1 MTNKIGNK
9 RYNKLL
15 SYRNNYYAPG
25 GLLGNFGNQFKEG
38 FQEGKLNAPI
48 TAIGGIAGNMIGGGR
63 QTGAGNLL
71 SSASNIASAIPGPWG
86 AVAGAGLQV
95 LGGITNAAFGTK
107 WNKENIAKTE
117 NTINNLRGLQAD
129 ANSADTLTNM
139 VNNLTLGDANF
150 SDSYIGKDG
159 WFSNKAAKKARKL
172 RAEMRDAN
180 DYAID
185 TLELNADN
193 ISTDIL
199 DSLESN
205 YAALGGFINKYSDGG
220 SIHINPAN
228 RGKFNATKKR
238 TGKTTEEL
246 THSKNPLTRKRAI
259 FSQNASHWKHA
270 FGGELE
276 DETPWYTPFLYNM
289 PGATFKDGKYVGNRL
304 LHPIGG
310 KFGGGKS
317 IGGGAESSFNV
328 NDYSN
333 LTFNEAF
340 DKAYNNAE
348 DVFRYGEKLYNTKKE
363 NNPVRELN
371 NRFVGGSKS
380 RSKLTKKDSYQHA
393 TGPYKLKGLESFPMK
408 FSFGGHLN
416 TNGSDFMTGLTYID
430 NGDTH
435 ENNPYEGVPMGADSE
450 GTPNLVEQG
459 EVIFNDYV
467 YSNRLQVPKAVRKKY
482 KLRDNMTFA
491 DAVKYLTKSYEER
504 PNDSISRDTAMEVL
518 ADLAN
523 VQEVERANK
532 EYNSDKNISAYGGK
546 INRFD
551 DGGDTKDTKET
562 DFNWNNLGE
571 TPLWNNLLEQPN
583 QSSPTIFNNTWM
595 PTAINPYKGVPNYYG
610 YDKPFWMNN
619 KGEYNKEY
627 IDFINNVYNVD
638 MFKKHL
644 KDQFNFYDNATE
656 EQKKSPRYA
665 AIQNFIDTSP
675 EWYENRNTIDDWA
688 ISDNLFNTAKKLAV
702 DKNTGIMHV
711 GDMFAQYK
719 RGKANSLMPNGLF
732 PNNLNDRIK
741 TPDLIKNAGKEEP
754 PLYLGR
760 SNEALRY
767 APAIGLGAAII
778 SDALGI
784 TNNPEYE
791 NAARIEAASRADYK
805 PVGFERLGNY
815 LKYKPFDTDYLLN
828 RMDADAAASRRAI
841 ANQSAGNTGAAIA
854 GILASDYNTIGRLGE
869 AKIAA
874 DKENF
879 ARRAQVEEFNR
890 ATNQY
895 NSQGALQADIANQ
908 GAYANAIGR
917 RLTGLTTAAQM
928 RQGIKDAAEAN
939 RAVNISE
946 FLSALGD
953 IGYENKSMNIIRRLA
968 ESGALG
974 GLSAGHPLVEEIA
987 TSGSRRKNK
996 RRR

>member
-1 MTNKIGNK
+1 MANKTSNR

-48 TAIGGIAGNMIGGGR
+48 TAIGGIAGNMIGGGK
-63 QTGAGNLL
+63 QTGAGNLI

-117 NTINNLRGLQAD
+117 NTINNLRGLRAD

-139 VNNLTLGDANF
+139 VNNLTLGDATF

-259 FSQNASHWKHA
+259 FAQNASHWKHA
-270 FGGELE
+270 
-276 DETPWYTPFLYNM
+276 
-289 PGATFKDGKYVGNRL
+289 
-304 LHPIGG
+304 
-310 KFGGGKS
+310 
-317 IGGGAESSFNV
+317 
-328 NDYSN
+328 
-333 LTFNEAF
+333 
-340 DKAYNNAE
+340 
-348 DVFRYGEKLYNTKKE
+348 
-363 NNPVRELN
+363 
-371 NRFVGGSKS
+371 
-380 RSKLTKKDSYQHA
+380 
-393 TGPYKLKGLESFPMK
+393 
-408 FSFGGHLN
+408 FGGHLN

-504 PNDSISRDTAMEVL
+504 PNDSISRDTSMEVL

-523 VQEVERANK
+523 VQEAERANK
-532 EYNSDKNISAYGGK
+532 EYNSYKNISAYGGR
-546 INRFD
+546 INKFKT
-551 DGGDTKDTKET
+551 GGDTKET

-571 TPLWNNLLEQPN
+571 TPLWNNLLEKPN
-583 QSSPTIFNNTWM
+583 LSSPTILNNTWM
-595 PTAINPYKGVPNYYG
+595 PTAINSYKGVPNYYG
-610 YDKPFWMNN
+610 YDKPFWMND

-675 EWYENRNTIDDWA
+675 KWYENRNTIDDWA

-719 RGKANSLMPNGLF
+719 RGKANNLMPNGLF

-767 APAIGLGAAII
+767 APAIGLGAAVL

-815 LKYKPFDTDYLLN
+815 LKYQPFDTDYLLN

-854 GILASDYNTIGRLGE
+854 GLLASDYNTIGRLGE
-869 AKIAA
+869 AKIVA

-939 RAVNISE
+939 RAANISE

-968 ESGALG
+968 ESNAFG

-987 TSGSRRKNK
+987 TPGSRRKNK

>member
-1 MTNKIGNK
+1 MANEIGNK

-25 GLLGNFGNQFKEG
+25 GLLGNFRNQFKEG

-48 TAIGGIAGNMIGGGR
+48 IAIGDIAGNMIGGGK
-63 QTGAGNLL
+63 QTGAGNLI

-117 NTINNLRGLQAD
+117 NTINNLRGLRAD

-139 VNNLTLGDANF
+139 VNNLTLGDATF

-159 WFSNKAAKKARKL
+159 WFSNKAARKARKL

-193 ISTDIL
+193 ISTGIL

-259 FSQNASHWKHA
+259 FAQNASHWKHA
-270 FGGELE
+270 
-276 DETPWYTPFLYNM
+276 
-289 PGATFKDGKYVGNRL
+289 
-304 LHPIGG
+304 
-310 KFGGGKS
+310 
-317 IGGGAESSFNV
+317 
-328 NDYSN
+328 
-333 LTFNEAF
+333 
-340 DKAYNNAE
+340 
-348 DVFRYGEKLYNTKKE
+348 
-363 NNPVRELN
+363 
-371 NRFVGGSKS
+371 
-380 RSKLTKKDSYQHA
+380 
-393 TGPYKLKGLESFPMK
+393 
-408 FSFGGHLN
+408 FGGHLN

-459 EVIFNDYV
+459 EVVFNDYV

-523 VQEVERANK
+523 VQEVIRTNK
-532 EYNSDKNISAYGGK
+532 GYNSDKNISAYGGK
-546 INRFD
+546 INKFET
-551 DGGDTKDTKET
+551 GGDTKET

-595 PTAINPYKGVPNYYG
+595 PTVINPYKGVPNYYG
-610 YDKPFWMNN
+610 YDKPFWMND

-644 KDQFNFYDNATE
+644 KDQFNWYDNATE

-688 ISDNLFNTAKKLAV
+688 ISDNLFNTAKKLAL

-767 APAIGLGAAII
+767 APAIGLGAAVI

-805 PVGFERLGNY
+805 PVGWNRVGNMLRY
-815 LKYKPFDTDYLLN
+815 DPIDRDHYLN
-828 RMDADAAASRRAI
+828 RLDALASANRRAI
-841 ANQSAGNTGAAIA
+841 ANQSAGNRGAAIA
-854 GILASDYNTIGRLGE
+854 GLLASDYNTIDRLGE
-869 AKIAA
+869 TDFNAA
-874 DKENF
+874 KENF

-890 ATNQY
+890 ATNQL
-895 NSQGALQADIANQ
+895 NSQGLLQADTANQ

-939 RAVNISE
+939 RAANISE

-987 TSGSRRKNK
+987 TPGSRRKNK

>member
-38 FQEGKLNAPI
+38 FQEGKLNTPI
-48 TAIGGIAGNMIGGGR
+48 TAIGGIAGNMIGGGK
-63 QTGAGNLL
+63 QTGVGNLI

-139 VNNLTLGDANF
+139 VNNLALGDANF

-246 THSKNPLTRKRAI
+246 THSKDPLTRKRAI
-259 FSQNASHWKHA
+259 FAQNASHWKHA
-270 FGGELE
+270 
-276 DETPWYTPFLYNM
+276 
-289 PGATFKDGKYVGNRL
+289 
-304 LHPIGG
+304 
-310 KFGGGKS
+310 
-317 IGGGAESSFNV
+317 
-328 NDYSN
+328 
-333 LTFNEAF
+333 
-340 DKAYNNAE
+340 
-348 DVFRYGEKLYNTKKE
+348 
-363 NNPVRELN
+363 
-371 NRFVGGSKS
+371 
-380 RSKLTKKDSYQHA
+380 
-393 TGPYKLKGLESFPMK
+393 
-408 FSFGGHLN
+408 FGGHLN

-523 VQEVERANK
+523 IQEAERANK

-551 DGGDTKDTKET
+551 DGGDTKET

-571 TPLWNNLLEQPN
+571 TPLWNNLLGQPN
-583 QSSPTIFNNTWM
+583 PSSPTILNNTWM

-610 YDKPFWMNN
+610 YDKPFWMND

-767 APAIGLGAAII
+767 APAIGLGAAVL

-815 LKYKPFDTDYLLN
+815 LKYQPFDTDYLLN

-939 RAVNISE
+939 RAANISE

-968 ESGALG
+968 EANAFG

-987 TSGSRRKNK
+987 TPGSRRKNK

>member
-48 TAIGGIAGNMIGGGR
+48 TAIGGIAGNMIGGGK
-63 QTGAGNLL
+63 QTGAGNLI

-117 NTINNLRGLQAD
+117 NTINNLRGLRAD

-139 VNNLTLGDANF
+139 VNNLTLGDATF
-150 SDSYIGKDG
+150 SNSYIGKDG

-246 THSKNPLTRKRAI
+246 THSKNPLNRKRAI
-259 FSQNASHWKHA
+259 FAQNASHWKHA
-270 FGGELE
+270 
-276 DETPWYTPFLYNM
+276 
-289 PGATFKDGKYVGNRL
+289 
-304 LHPIGG
+304 
-310 KFGGGKS
+310 
-317 IGGGAESSFNV
+317 
-328 NDYSN
+328 
-333 LTFNEAF
+333 
-340 DKAYNNAE
+340 
-348 DVFRYGEKLYNTKKE
+348 
-363 NNPVRELN
+363 
-371 NRFVGGSKS
+371 
-380 RSKLTKKDSYQHA
+380 
-393 TGPYKLKGLESFPMK
+393 
-408 FSFGGHLN
+408 FGGHLN

-504 PNDSISRDTAMEVL
+504 PNDSISRDTSMEVL

-532 EYNSDKNISAYGGK
+532 EDNSDKNISAYGGR
-546 INRFD
+546 INKFKT
-551 DGGDTKDTKET
+551 GGDTKET

-583 QSSPTIFNNTWM
+583 QSSPTILNNTWM

-610 YDKPFWMNN
+610 YDKPFWMND

-644 KDQFNFYDNATE
+644 KDQFNWYDNATE

-675 EWYENRNTIDDWA
+675 EWYENRNTIDNWV

-767 APAIGLGAAII
+767 APAIGLGAAVI

-815 LKYKPFDTDYLLN
+815 LKYRPFDTDYLLN

-908 GAYANAIGR
+908 GAYANALGR

-939 RAVNISE
+939 RAANISD

-974 GLSAGHPLVEEIA
+974 GLSAGHPLAEEIA
-987 TSGSRRKNK
+987 TPGSRRKNK

>member
-48 TAIGGIAGNMIGGGR
+48 TAIGGIAGNMIGGGK

-107 WNKENIAKTE
+107 WNQENIAKTE

-129 ANSADTLTNM
+129 ANSNDSLIAN
-139 VNNLTLGDANF
+139 VNNLALGDANF
-150 SDSYIGKDG
+150 SNSYIGKDG

-259 FSQNASHWKHA
+259 FAQNASHWKHA
-270 FGGELE
+270 
-276 DETPWYTPFLYNM
+276 
-289 PGATFKDGKYVGNRL
+289 
-304 LHPIGG
+304 
-310 KFGGGKS
+310 
-317 IGGGAESSFNV
+317 
-328 NDYSN
+328 
-333 LTFNEAF
+333 
-340 DKAYNNAE
+340 
-348 DVFRYGEKLYNTKKE
+348 
-363 NNPVRELN
+363 
-371 NRFVGGSKS
+371 
-380 RSKLTKKDSYQHA
+380 
-393 TGPYKLKGLESFPMK
+393 
-408 FSFGGHLN
+408 FGGHLN

-504 PNDSISRDTAMEVL
+504 PNDSISRDTSMEVL

-523 VQEVERANK
+523 VQEVIRTNK

-551 DGGDTKDTKET
+551 DGGNK
-562 DFNWNNLGE
+562 
-571 TPLWNNLLEQPN
+571 
-583 QSSPTIFNNTWM
+583 WM

-610 YDKPFWMNN
+610 YDKPFWMND

-644 KDQFNFYDNATE
+644 KNQFNFYDNATE

-767 APAIGLGAAII
+767 APAIGLGAAVL
-778 SDALGI
+778 SDALGL

-815 LKYKPFDTDYLLN
+815 LKYQPFDTDYLLN

-841 ANQSAGNTGAAIA
+841 ANQSTGNTGAAIA
-854 GILASDYNTIGRLGE
+854 GLLASDYNTIGRLGE

-895 NSQGALQADIANQ
+895 NSQGALQADTANQ
-908 GAYANAIGR
+908 GAYANALSR

-939 RAVNISE
+939 RAANISE

-974 GLSAGHPLVEEIA
+974 GLSAGHPLVEEMA

>member
-1 MTNKIGNK
+1 MANKTSNR

-48 TAIGGIAGNMIGGGR
+48 TAIGGIAGNMIGGGK
-63 QTGAGNLL
+63 QTGAGNLI
-71 SSASNIASAIPGPWG
+71 SSASNIASTIPGPWG

-117 NTINNLRGLQAD
+117 STINNLRGLQAD
-129 ANSADTLTNM
+129 ANSNDSLVANI
-139 VNNLTLGDANF
+139 NNLALGDANF
-150 SDSYIGKDG
+150 SNSYIGKDG
-159 WFSNKAAKKARKL
+159 WFSNKAARKARKL

-193 ISTDIL
+193 ISTGIL

-238 TGKTTEEL
+238 TGKTIEEL

-270 FGGELE
+270 
-276 DETPWYTPFLYNM
+276 
-289 PGATFKDGKYVGNRL
+289 
-304 LHPIGG
+304 
-310 KFGGGKS
+310 
-317 IGGGAESSFNV
+317 
-328 NDYSN
+328 
-333 LTFNEAF
+333 
-340 DKAYNNAE
+340 
-348 DVFRYGEKLYNTKKE
+348 
-363 NNPVRELN
+363 
-371 NRFVGGSKS
+371 
-380 RSKLTKKDSYQHA
+380 
-393 TGPYKLKGLESFPMK
+393 
-408 FSFGGHLN
+408 FGGHLN

-435 ENNPYEGVPMGADSE
+435 ENNPYEGVPMGVDSE

-459 EVIFNDYV
+459 EVVFNDYV

-523 VQEVERANK
+523 VQEAERANK

-551 DGGDTKDTKET
+551 DGGDTKET

-583 QSSPTIFNNTWM
+583 PSSPTILNNTWM

-610 YDKPFWMNN
+610 YDKPFWMND

-644 KDQFNFYDNATE
+644 KDQFNWYDNATE

-688 ISDNLFNTAKKLAV
+688 ISDDLFNTAKKLAL
-702 DKNTGIMHV
+702 DKDTGIMHV

-719 RGKANSLMPNGLF
+719 RGKANNLMPNGLF

-741 TPDLIKNAGKEEP
+741 TPDLIKNAGKEES

-767 APAIGLGAAII
+767 APAIGLGAAVL

-815 LKYKPFDTDYLLN
+815 LKYRPFDTDYLLN

-879 ARRAQVEEFNR
+879 ARKAQVEEFNR

-895 NSQGALQADIANQ
+895 NSQGALQADTANQ
-908 GAYANAIGR
+908 GAYANALSR

-928 RQGIKDAAEAN
+928 RQGIKDVAEAN
-939 RAVNISE
+939 RAANISE

-974 GLSAGHPLVEEIA
+974 GLSAGHPLAEEIA
-987 TSGSRRKNK
+987 TPGSRRKNK

>member
-1 MTNKIGNK
+1 MTNKTSNR

-15 SYRNNYYAPG
+15 SYRNNYYGPG

-48 TAIGGIAGNMIGGGR
+48 TAIGGIAGNIIGGGK
-63 QTGAGNLL
+63 QTGAGNLI

-117 NTINNLRGLQAD
+117 STINNLRGLQAD
-129 ANSADTLTNM
+129 ANSNDSLVANI
-139 VNNLTLGDANF
+139 NNLALGDANF
-150 SDSYIGKDG
+150 SNSYIGKDG

-259 FSQNASHWKHA
+259 FAQNASHWKHA
-270 FGGELE
+270 
-276 DETPWYTPFLYNM
+276 
-289 PGATFKDGKYVGNRL
+289 
-304 LHPIGG
+304 
-310 KFGGGKS
+310 
-317 IGGGAESSFNV
+317 
-328 NDYSN
+328 
-333 LTFNEAF
+333 
-340 DKAYNNAE
+340 
-348 DVFRYGEKLYNTKKE
+348 
-363 NNPVRELN
+363 
-371 NRFVGGSKS
+371 
-380 RSKLTKKDSYQHA
+380 
-393 TGPYKLKGLESFPMK
+393 
-408 FSFGGHLN
+408 FGGHLN

-504 PNDSISRDTAMEVL
+504 PNDSISRDTTMEVL

-532 EYNSDKNISAYGGK
+532 EDNSDKNISAYGGR
-546 INRFD
+546 INKFKT
-551 DGGDTKDTKET
+551 GGDTKET

-610 YDKPFWMNN
+610 YDKPFWMND

-644 KDQFNFYDNATE
+644 KEQFNFYDNATE

-767 APAIGLGAAII
+767 APAIGLGASVI

-815 LKYKPFDTDYLLN
+815 LKYRPFDTDYLLN

-879 ARRAQVEEFNR
+879 ARKAQVEEFNR

-895 NSQGALQADIANQ
+895 NSQGALQADTANQ

-939 RAVNISE
+939 RAANISE

>member
-1 MTNKIGNK
+1 MKVKI
-9 RYNKLL
+9 
-15 SYRNNYYAPG
+15 
-25 GLLGNFGNQFKEG
+25 
-38 FQEGKLNAPI
+38 I
-48 TAIGGIAGNMIGGGR
+48 
-63 QTGAGNLL
+63 
-71 SSASNIASAIPGPWG
+71 
-86 AVAGAGLQV
+86 
-95 LGGITNAAFGTK
+95 
-107 WNKENIAKTE
+107 KTP
-117 NTINNLRGLQAD
+117 N
-129 ANSADTLTNM
+129 
-139 VNNLTLGDANF
+139 
-150 SDSYIGKDG
+150 
-159 WFSNKAAKKARKL
+159 
-172 RAEMRDAN
+172 
-180 DYAID
+180 
-185 TLELNADN
+185 
-193 ISTDIL
+193 
-199 DSLESN
+199 
-205 YAALGGFINKYSDGG
+205 
-220 SIHINPAN
+220 
-228 RGKFNATKKR
+228 
-238 TGKTTEEL
+238 
-246 THSKNPLTRKRAI
+246 
-259 FSQNASHWKHA
+259 SQNASHWKHA
-270 FGGELE
+270 LGGELE

-340 DKAYNNAE
+340 DKAYNNKE
-348 DVFRYGEKLYNTKKE
+348 DVFKYGEKIYNTKKE

-380 RSKLTKKDSYQHA
+380 RSKLTKKDSYQHT

-459 EVIFNDYV
+459 EVVFNDYV
-467 YSNRLQVPKAVRKKY
+467 YSNRLQVPKDVRKKY

-504 PNDSISRDTAMEVL
+504 PNDSISRDTSMEVL

-532 EYNSDKNISAYGGK
+532 EYNSYKNISAYGGK

-551 DGGDTKDTKET
+551 DGGNK
-562 DFNWNNLGE
+562 W
-571 TPLWNNLLEQPN
+571 TP
-583 QSSPTIFNNTWM
+583 SV
-595 PTAINPYKGVPNYYG
+595 INPYKGVSNYYG
-610 YDKPFWMNN
+610 YDKPFWMND

-741 TPDLIKNAGKEEP
+741 TPDLIKNVGKEEP

-767 APAIGLGAAII
+767 VPAIGLGAAVL
-778 SDALGI
+778 SDALGL

-815 LKYKPFDTDYLLN
+815 LKYQPFDTDYLLN

-869 AKIAA
+869 AKIAV

-939 RAVNISE
+939 RAANISE

-974 GLSAGHPLVEEIA
+974 GLSAGHPLAEEIA
-987 TSGSRRKNK
+987 TPGSRRKNK

>member
-48 TAIGGIAGNMIGGGR
+48 TAIGGIAGNMIGGGK

-129 ANSADTLTNM
+129 ANSNDSLIANI
-139 VNNLTLGDANF
+139 NNLALGDTTF
-150 SDSYIGKDG
+150 SNSYIGKDG
-159 WFSNKAAKKARKL
+159 WFSNKAARKARKL

-220 SIHINPAN
+220 SIYINPAN

-259 FSQNASHWKHA
+259 FAQNASHWKHA
-270 FGGELE
+270 LGGELE
-276 DETPWYTPFLYNM
+276 DRTPWYTSLLYNM

-304 LHPIGG
+304 LHPIGENY
-310 KFGGGKS
+310 GGGKTM
-317 IGGGAESSFNV
+317 GGGATSSFNV
-328 NDYSN
+328 NDYSD

-380 RSKLTKKDSYQHA
+380 RSKLTKKDSYQHT

-504 PNDSISRDTAMEVL
+504 PNDSISRDTSMEVL

-523 VQEVERANK
+523 VQEAERTNK
-532 EYNSDKNISAYGGK
+532 EYNSYKNKSAYGGK

-551 DGGDTKDTKET
+551 DGGNK
-562 DFNWNNLGE
+562 W
-571 TPLWNNLLEQPN
+571 TP
-583 QSSPTIFNNTWM
+583 SV
-595 PTAINPYKGVPNYYG
+595 INPYKGVSNYYG
-610 YDKPFWMNN
+610 YDKPFWMND

-644 KDQFNFYDNATE
+644 KDQFNWYDNATE

-767 APAIGLGAAII
+767 APAIGLGAAVI

-895 NSQGALQADIANQ
+895 NSQGALQADTANQ
-908 GAYANAIGR
+908 GAYANALGR

-928 RQGIKDAAEAN
+928 RQSIKDAAEAN
-939 RAVNISE
+939 RAANISE

-974 GLSAGHPLVEEIA
+974 GLSAGHPLAEEIA
-987 TSGSRRKNK
+987 TPGSRRKNK

>member
-1 MTNKIGNK
+1 MANKIGNK

-48 TAIGGIAGNMIGGGR
+48 TAIGGIAGNMIGGGK

-129 ANSADTLTNM
+129 ANSNDSLIANI
-139 VNNLTLGDANF
+139 NNLALGDTTF
-150 SDSYIGKDG
+150 SNSYIGKDG
-159 WFSNKAAKKARKL
+159 WFSNKAARKARKL

-220 SIHINPAN
+220 SIYINPAN

-259 FSQNASHWKHA
+259 FAQNASHWKHA
-270 FGGELE
+270 
-276 DETPWYTPFLYNM
+276 
-289 PGATFKDGKYVGNRL
+289 
-304 LHPIGG
+304 
-310 KFGGGKS
+310 
-317 IGGGAESSFNV
+317 
-328 NDYSN
+328 
-333 LTFNEAF
+333 
-340 DKAYNNAE
+340 
-348 DVFRYGEKLYNTKKE
+348 
-363 NNPVRELN
+363 
-371 NRFVGGSKS
+371 
-380 RSKLTKKDSYQHA
+380 
-393 TGPYKLKGLESFPMK
+393 
-408 FSFGGHLN
+408 FGGHLN

-459 EVIFNDYV
+459 EVVFNDYV

-504 PNDSISRDTAMEVL
+504 PNDSISRDTSMEVL

-523 VQEVERANK
+523 VQEAERANK

-551 DGGDTKDTKET
+551 DGGDTKET

-583 QSSPTIFNNTWM
+583 QSSPTILNNTWM

-610 YDKPFWMNN
+610 YDKPFWMND

-644 KDQFNFYDNATE
+644 KDQFNWYDNATE

-665 AIQNFIDTSP
+665 AIQNFIDASP
-675 EWYENRNTIDDWA
+675 EWYENRNTIDNWA

-719 RGKANSLMPNGLF
+719 RGKANNLMPNGLF

-754 PLYLGR
+754 SLYLGR

-767 APAIGLGAAII
+767 APAIGLGAAVI

-854 GILASDYNTIGRLGE
+854 GLLASDYNTIGRLGE

-908 GAYANAIGR
+908 GAYANTLGR

-939 RAVNISE
+939 RAANISE
-946 FLSALGD
+946 FLSELGD

-974 GLSAGHPLVEEIA
+974 GLSAGHPLAEEIA

>member
-1 MTNKIGNK
+1 MANKIGNK

-48 TAIGGIAGNMIGGGR
+48 TAIGGIAGNMIGGGK

-129 ANSADTLTNM
+129 ANSNDSLIANI
-139 VNNLTLGDANF
+139 NNLALGDTTF
-150 SDSYIGKDG
+150 SNSYIGKDG
-159 WFSNKAAKKARKL
+159 WFSNKAARKARKL

-259 FSQNASHWKHA
+259 FAQNASHWKHA
-270 FGGELE
+270 
-276 DETPWYTPFLYNM
+276 
-289 PGATFKDGKYVGNRL
+289 
-304 LHPIGG
+304 
-310 KFGGGKS
+310 
-317 IGGGAESSFNV
+317 
-328 NDYSN
+328 
-333 LTFNEAF
+333 
-340 DKAYNNAE
+340 
-348 DVFRYGEKLYNTKKE
+348 
-363 NNPVRELN
+363 
-371 NRFVGGSKS
+371 
-380 RSKLTKKDSYQHA
+380 
-393 TGPYKLKGLESFPMK
+393 
-408 FSFGGHLN
+408 FGGHLN

-459 EVIFNDYV
+459 EVVFNDYV

-504 PNDSISRDTAMEVL
+504 PNDSISRDTSMEVL

-523 VQEVERANK
+523 VQEAERANK

-551 DGGDTKDTKET
+551 DGGDTKET

-583 QSSPTIFNNTWM
+583 QSSPTILNNTWM

-610 YDKPFWMNN
+610 YDKPFWMND

-644 KDQFNFYDNATE
+644 KDQFNWYDNATE

-665 AIQNFIDTSP
+665 AIQNFIDASP
-675 EWYENRNTIDDWA
+675 EWYENRNTIDNWA
-688 ISDNLFNTAKKLAV
+688 ISDNLFNTAKKLAL
-702 DKNTGIMHV
+702 DKDTGIMHV

-719 RGKANSLMPNGLF
+719 RGKANNLMPNGLF

-754 PLYLGR
+754 SLYLGR

-767 APAIGLGAAII
+767 APAIGLGAAVI

-854 GILASDYNTIGRLGE
+854 GLLASDYNTIGRLGE

-908 GAYANAIGR
+908 GAYANTLGR

-939 RAVNISE
+939 RAANISE
-946 FLSALGD
+946 FLSELGD

-974 GLSAGHPLVEEIA
+974 GLSAGHPLAEEIA

>member
-117 NTINNLRGLQAD
+117 NTINNLRGLRAD

-139 VNNLTLGDANF
+139 ANNLTLGDANF
-150 SDSYIGKDG
+150 SNSYIGKDG

-193 ISTDIL
+193 INTGIL

-270 FGGELE
+270 FGG
-276 DETPWYTPFLYNM
+276 
-289 PGATFKDGKYVGNRL
+289 
-304 LHPIGG
+304 
-310 KFGGGKS
+310 
-317 IGGGAESSFNV
+317 
-328 NDYSN
+328 
-333 LTFNEAF
+333 
-340 DKAYNNAE
+340 
-348 DVFRYGEKLYNTKKE
+348 
-363 NNPVRELN
+363 
-371 NRFVGGSKS
+371 
-380 RSKLTKKDSYQHA
+380 
-393 TGPYKLKGLESFPMK
+393 
-408 FSFGGHLN
+408 HLN

-435 ENNPYEGVPMGADSE
+435 ENNPYEGVPMGTDSE

-523 VQEVERANK
+523 VQEAERANK
-532 EYNSDKNISAYGGK
+532 EYNSYKNISAYGGK

-551 DGGDTKDTKET
+551 DGGDTKET

-571 TPLWNNLLEQPN
+571 APLWNNLLEQPN
-583 QSSPTIFNNTWM
+583 PSSPTILNNTWM

-610 YDKPFWMNN
+610 YDKPFWMND

-644 KDQFNFYDNATE
+644 KDQFNWYDNATE

-675 EWYENRNTIDDWA
+675 EWYKNRNTIDDWA

-719 RGKANSLMPNGLF
+719 RGKATSLMPNGLF

-767 APAIGLGAAII
+767 APAIGLGAAVI

-854 GILASDYNTIGRLGE
+854 GLLASDYNTIGRLGE

-908 GAYANAIGR
+908 GAYANALSR

-939 RAVNISE
+939 RAANISE

-968 ESGALG
+968 EANAFG

-987 TSGSRRKNK
+987 TPGSRRKNK

>member
-38 FQEGKLNAPI
+38 FQEGKLNTPI
-48 TAIGGIAGNMIGGGR
+48 TAIGGIAGNMIGGGK
-63 QTGAGNLL
+63 QTGVGNLI

-139 VNNLTLGDANF
+139 VNNLALGDANF

-259 FSQNASHWKHA
+259 FAQNASHWKHA
-270 FGGELE
+270 
-276 DETPWYTPFLYNM
+276 
-289 PGATFKDGKYVGNRL
+289 
-304 LHPIGG
+304 
-310 KFGGGKS
+310 
-317 IGGGAESSFNV
+317 
-328 NDYSN
+328 
-333 LTFNEAF
+333 
-340 DKAYNNAE
+340 
-348 DVFRYGEKLYNTKKE
+348 
-363 NNPVRELN
+363 
-371 NRFVGGSKS
+371 
-380 RSKLTKKDSYQHA
+380 
-393 TGPYKLKGLESFPMK
+393 
-408 FSFGGHLN
+408 FGGHLN

-523 VQEVERANK
+523 IQEAERANK

-551 DGGDTKDTKET
+551 DGGDTKET

-571 TPLWNNLLEQPN
+571 TPLWNNLLGQPN
-583 QSSPTIFNNTWM
+583 PSSPTILNNTWM

-610 YDKPFWMNN
+610 YDKPFWMND

-767 APAIGLGAAII
+767 APAIGLGAAVI

-854 GILASDYNTIGRLGE
+854 GILASDYNNISRLGE

-939 RAVNISE
+939 RAANISE

-974 GLSAGHPLVEEIA
+974 GLSAGHPLAEEIA
-987 TSGSRRKNK
+987 TPGSRRKNK

>member
-1 MTNKIGNK
+1 MANKTSNR

-48 TAIGGIAGNMIGGGR
+48 TAIGGITGNMIGGGK
-63 QTGAGNLL
+63 QTGAGNLI
-71 SSASNIASAIPGPWG
+71 SSASNIASTIPGPWG

-117 NTINNLRGLQAD
+117 STINNLRGLQAD
-129 ANSADTLTNM
+129 ANSNDSLVANI
-139 VNNLTLGDANF
+139 NNLALGDANF
-150 SDSYIGKDG
+150 SNSYIGKDG
-159 WFSNKAAKKARKL
+159 WFSNKAARKARKL

-259 FSQNASHWKHA
+259 FAQNASHWKHA
-270 FGGELE
+270 
-276 DETPWYTPFLYNM
+276 
-289 PGATFKDGKYVGNRL
+289 
-304 LHPIGG
+304 
-310 KFGGGKS
+310 
-317 IGGGAESSFNV
+317 
-328 NDYSN
+328 
-333 LTFNEAF
+333 
-340 DKAYNNAE
+340 
-348 DVFRYGEKLYNTKKE
+348 
-363 NNPVRELN
+363 
-371 NRFVGGSKS
+371 
-380 RSKLTKKDSYQHA
+380 
-393 TGPYKLKGLESFPMK
+393 
-408 FSFGGHLN
+408 FGGHLN

-504 PNDSISRDTAMEVL
+504 PNDSISRDTSMEVL

-523 VQEVERANK
+523 VQEAERANK
-532 EYNSDKNISAYGGK
+532 GYNSDKNISAYGGK

-551 DGGDTKDTKET
+551 DGGDTKET

-583 QSSPTIFNNTWM
+583 PSSPTILNNTWI

-610 YDKPFWMNN
+610 YDKPFWMND

-644 KDQFNFYDNATE
+644 KDQFNWYDNATE

-719 RGKANSLMPNGLF
+719 RGKANNLMPNGLF

-767 APAIGLGAAII
+767 APAIGLGAAVI

-815 LKYKPFDTDYLLN
+815 LKYRPFDTDYLLN
-828 RMDADAAASRRAI
+828 RIDADAAASRRAI

-895 NSQGALQADIANQ
+895 NSQGALQADTANQ

-939 RAVNISE
+939 RAANISE

-968 ESGALG
+968 ESNAFG

>member
-1 MTNKIGNK
+1 MANEIGNK

-48 TAIGGIAGNMIGGGR
+48 IAIGDIAGNMIGGGK
-63 QTGAGNLL
+63 QTGAGNLI
-71 SSASNIASAIPGPWG
+71 SSTSNIASTIPGPWG

-117 NTINNLRGLQAD
+117 NTINNLRGLRAD
-129 ANSADTLTNM
+129 ANSVDTLTNM
-139 VNNLTLGDANF
+139 VNNLTLGDATF

-159 WFSNKAAKKARKL
+159 WFSNKAARKARKL

-193 ISTDIL
+193 ISTGIL

-259 FSQNASHWKHA
+259 FAQNASHWKHA
-270 FGGELE
+270 
-276 DETPWYTPFLYNM
+276 
-289 PGATFKDGKYVGNRL
+289 
-304 LHPIGG
+304 
-310 KFGGGKS
+310 
-317 IGGGAESSFNV
+317 
-328 NDYSN
+328 
-333 LTFNEAF
+333 
-340 DKAYNNAE
+340 
-348 DVFRYGEKLYNTKKE
+348 
-363 NNPVRELN
+363 
-371 NRFVGGSKS
+371 
-380 RSKLTKKDSYQHA
+380 
-393 TGPYKLKGLESFPMK
+393 
-408 FSFGGHLN
+408 FGGHLN

-459 EVIFNDYV
+459 EVVFNDYV
-467 YSNRLQVPKAVRKKY
+467 YSNRLQVPKAMRKKY

-523 VQEVERANK
+523 VQEVIRTNK
-532 EYNSDKNISAYGGK
+532 GYNSDKNISAYGGK
-546 INRFD
+546 INKFKT
-551 DGGDTKDTKET
+551 GGDTKET

-583 QSSPTIFNNTWM
+583 QSSPTILNNTWM
-595 PTAINPYKGVPNYYG
+595 PTVINPYKGVPNYYG
-610 YDKPFWMNN
+610 YDKPFWMND

-644 KDQFNFYDNATE
+644 KDQFNWYDNATE

-767 APAIGLGAAII
+767 APAIGLGAAVI

-939 RAVNISE
+939 RAANISE

-968 ESGALG
+968 EANALG

-987 TSGSRRKNK
+987 TPGSRRKNK

>member
-48 TAIGGIAGNMIGGGR
+48 TAIGGIAGNMIGGGK
-63 QTGAGNLL
+63 QTGAGNLI

-117 NTINNLRGLQAD
+117 NTINNLRGLRAD

-139 VNNLTLGDANF
+139 VNNLTLGDATF

-193 ISTDIL
+193 ISTGIL

-259 FSQNASHWKHA
+259 FAQNASHWKHA
-270 FGGELE
+270 
-276 DETPWYTPFLYNM
+276 
-289 PGATFKDGKYVGNRL
+289 
-304 LHPIGG
+304 
-310 KFGGGKS
+310 
-317 IGGGAESSFNV
+317 
-328 NDYSN
+328 
-333 LTFNEAF
+333 
-340 DKAYNNAE
+340 
-348 DVFRYGEKLYNTKKE
+348 
-363 NNPVRELN
+363 
-371 NRFVGGSKS
+371 
-380 RSKLTKKDSYQHA
+380 
-393 TGPYKLKGLESFPMK
+393 
-408 FSFGGHLN
+408 FGGHLN

-504 PNDSISRDTAMEVL
+504 PNDSISRDTSMEVL

-523 VQEVERANK
+523 VQEAERANK
-532 EYNSDKNISAYGGK
+532 EYNSYKNKSAYGGK

-551 DGGDTKDTKET
+551 DGGYTKET

-571 TPLWNNLLEQPN
+571 TPLWNNLLEKPN
-583 QSSPTIFNNTWM
+583 PSSPTIFNNTWM

-610 YDKPFWMNN
+610 YDKPFWMND

-644 KDQFNFYDNATE
+644 KDQFNWYDNATE

-815 LKYKPFDTDYLLN
+815 LKYRPFDTDYLLN

-854 GILASDYNTIGRLGE
+854 GLLASDYNTIGRLGE

-895 NSQGALQADIANQ
+895 NSQGALQADTANQ
-908 GAYANAIGR
+908 GAYANALGR

-939 RAVNISE
+939 RAANISE

-974 GLSAGHPLVEEIA
+974 GLSAGHPLAEEIA
-987 TSGSRRKNK
+987 TPGSRRKNK

>member
-25 GLLGNFGNQFKEG
+25 GLLGNFGKQFKEG

-48 TAIGGIAGNMIGGGR
+48 TAIGDIAGNMIGGGK
-63 QTGAGNLL
+63 QTGVGNLI

-86 AVAGAGLQV
+86 AVADAGLQV

-117 NTINNLRGLQAD
+117 NTINNLRGLRAD

-139 VNNLTLGDANF
+139 VNNLTLGDATF

-193 ISTDIL
+193 INTDIL

-259 FSQNASHWKHA
+259 FAQNASHWKHA
-270 FGGELE
+270 
-276 DETPWYTPFLYNM
+276 
-289 PGATFKDGKYVGNRL
+289 
-304 LHPIGG
+304 
-310 KFGGGKS
+310 
-317 IGGGAESSFNV
+317 
-328 NDYSN
+328 
-333 LTFNEAF
+333 
-340 DKAYNNAE
+340 
-348 DVFRYGEKLYNTKKE
+348 
-363 NNPVRELN
+363 
-371 NRFVGGSKS
+371 
-380 RSKLTKKDSYQHA
+380 
-393 TGPYKLKGLESFPMK
+393 
-408 FSFGGHLN
+408 FGGHLN

-491 DAVKYLTKSYEER
+491 DAVRYLTKSYEER
-504 PNDSISRDTAMEVL
+504 PNDSISRDTSMEVL

-523 VQEVERANK
+523 VQEAERAN
-532 EYNSDKNISAYGGK
+532 ESIRINKNKSAYGGK

-551 DGGDTKDTKET
+551 GGGDTKET
-562 DFNWNNLGE
+562 DSNRNNLGE
-571 TPLWNNLLEQPN
+571 TPLRNNLLEKPN
-583 QSSPTIFNNTWM
+583 PSSPTILNNTWM

-610 YDKPFWMNN
+610 YDKPFWMND

-665 AIQNFIDTSP
+665 AIQNFINASP
-675 EWYENRNTIDDWA
+675 EWYENRNTIDDWV
-688 ISDNLFNTAKKLAV
+688 ISDDLFNTVKKLAV
-702 DKNTGIMHV
+702 DKKAGIMHV
-711 GDMFAQYK
+711 GDMFAQFK
-719 RGKANSLMPNGLF
+719 RGKANNLIPNGLF

-741 TPDLIKNAGKEEP
+741 IPDLIKNAGKEEP

-767 APAIGLGAAII
+767 APAIGLGAAVI
-778 SDALGI
+778 SDALGL

-815 LKYKPFDTDYLLN
+815 LKYQPFDTDYLLN

-854 GILASDYNTIGRLGE
+854 GILASDYNTLGRLGE

-895 NSQGALQADIANQ
+895 NSQGALQADTANQ
-908 GAYANAIGR
+908 GAYANALSR

-928 RQGIKDAAEAN
+928 RQDIKDAAEAN
-939 RAVNISE
+939 RAANISE

-968 ESGALG
+968 ESKALG
-974 GLSAGHPLVEEIA
+974 GLSAGHPLVEEVA
-987 TSGSRRKNK
+987 TPGSRRKNK

>member
-48 TAIGGIAGNMIGGGR
+48 TAIGDIAGNMIGRGK
-63 QTGAGNLL
+63 QTGAGNLI

-86 AVAGAGLQV
+86 TVAGAGLQV

-117 NTINNLRGLQAD
+117 NTINNLRGLRAD

-193 ISTDIL
+193 INTGIL

-220 SIHINPAN
+220 GIHINPAN

-259 FSQNASHWKHA
+259 FAQNASHWKHA
-270 FGGELE
+270 
-276 DETPWYTPFLYNM
+276 
-289 PGATFKDGKYVGNRL
+289 
-304 LHPIGG
+304 
-310 KFGGGKS
+310 
-317 IGGGAESSFNV
+317 
-328 NDYSN
+328 
-333 LTFNEAF
+333 
-340 DKAYNNAE
+340 
-348 DVFRYGEKLYNTKKE
+348 
-363 NNPVRELN
+363 
-371 NRFVGGSKS
+371 
-380 RSKLTKKDSYQHA
+380 
-393 TGPYKLKGLESFPMK
+393 
-408 FSFGGHLN
+408 FGGHLN

-459 EVIFNDYV
+459 EVVFNDYV

-523 VQEVERANK
+523 VQEAERANK
-532 EYNSDKNISAYGGK
+532 EYNSDKNISAYGGR
-546 INRFD
+546 INKFKT
-551 DGGDTKDTKET
+551 GGDTKET

-571 TPLWNNLLEQPN
+571 TSLWNNLLEKPN
-583 QSSPTIFNNTWM
+583 PSSPTILNNTWM

-610 YDKPFWMNN
+610 YDKPFWMND

-627 IDFINNVYNVD
+627 IDFINSVYNVD

-688 ISDNLFNTAKKLAV
+688 ISDNLFNTVKKLAV

-719 RGKANSLMPNGLF
+719 REKANSLMPNGLF

-741 TPDLIKNAGKEEP
+741 TPNLIKNAGKEEP

-767 APAIGLGAAII
+767 APAIGLGAAVI
-778 SDALGI
+778 SDALGL

-815 LKYKPFDTDYLLN
+815 LKYQPFDTDYLLN

-879 ARRAQVEEFNR
+879 AKRAQVEEFNR

-895 NSQGALQADIANQ
+895 NSQGALQADTANQ
-908 GAYANAIGR
+908 GAYANALSR

-939 RAVNISE
+939 RAANISE

-974 GLSAGHPLVEEIA
+974 GLSAGHPLTEEIA
-987 TSGSRRKNK
+987 TPGSRRKNK

>member
-38 FQEGKLNAPI
+38 FQEGKLNTPI
-48 TAIGGIAGNMIGGGR
+48 TAIGGIAGNMIGGGK
-63 QTGAGNLL
+63 QTGVGNLI

-117 NTINNLRGLQAD
+117 NTINNLRELRAD

-193 ISTDIL
+193 ISTGIL

-259 FSQNASHWKHA
+259 FAQNASHWKHA
-270 FGGELE
+270 
-276 DETPWYTPFLYNM
+276 
-289 PGATFKDGKYVGNRL
+289 
-304 LHPIGG
+304 
-310 KFGGGKS
+310 
-317 IGGGAESSFNV
+317 
-328 NDYSN
+328 
-333 LTFNEAF
+333 
-340 DKAYNNAE
+340 
-348 DVFRYGEKLYNTKKE
+348 
-363 NNPVRELN
+363 
-371 NRFVGGSKS
+371 
-380 RSKLTKKDSYQHA
+380 
-393 TGPYKLKGLESFPMK
+393 
-408 FSFGGHLN
+408 FGGHLN

-523 VQEVERANK
+523 IQEAERANK

-551 DGGDTKDTKET
+551 DGGDTKET

-583 QSSPTIFNNTWM
+583 PSSPTILNNTWM

-610 YDKPFWMNN
+610 YDKPFWMND

-767 APAIGLGAAII
+767 APAIGLGAAVI

-815 LKYKPFDTDYLLN
+815 LKYQPFDTDYLLN

-939 RAVNISE
+939 RAANISE
-946 FLSALGD
+946 FLSTLGD

-987 TSGSRRKNK
+987 TPGSRRKNK

>member
-117 NTINNLRGLQAD
+117 NTINNLRGLRAD

-193 ISTDIL
+193 ISTGIL

-259 FSQNASHWKHA
+259 FAQNASHWKHA
-270 FGGELE
+270 
-276 DETPWYTPFLYNM
+276 
-289 PGATFKDGKYVGNRL
+289 
-304 LHPIGG
+304 
-310 KFGGGKS
+310 
-317 IGGGAESSFNV
+317 
-328 NDYSN
+328 
-333 LTFNEAF
+333 
-340 DKAYNNAE
+340 
-348 DVFRYGEKLYNTKKE
+348 
-363 NNPVRELN
+363 
-371 NRFVGGSKS
+371 
-380 RSKLTKKDSYQHA
+380 
-393 TGPYKLKGLESFPMK
+393 
-408 FSFGGHLN
+408 FGGHLN

-532 EYNSDKNISAYGGK
+532 EDNSDKNISAYGGR
-546 INRFD
+546 INKFKT
-551 DGGDTKDTKET
+551 GGDTKET

-571 TPLWNNLLEQPN
+571 TPLWNNLLEKPN
-583 QSSPTIFNNTWM
+583 PSSPTILNNTWM

-895 NSQGALQADIANQ
+895 NSQGALQADTANQ
-908 GAYANAIGR
+908 GAYANALSR

-939 RAVNISE
+939 RAANISE

-968 ESGALG
+968 EANAFG

>member
-38 FQEGKLNAPI
+38 FQEGKLNTPI
-48 TAIGGIAGNMIGGGR
+48 TAIGGIAGNMIGGGK
-63 QTGAGNLL
+63 QTGAGNLI

-193 ISTDIL
+193 ISTGIL

-259 FSQNASHWKHA
+259 FAQNASHWKHA
-270 FGGELE
+270 
-276 DETPWYTPFLYNM
+276 
-289 PGATFKDGKYVGNRL
+289 
-304 LHPIGG
+304 
-310 KFGGGKS
+310 
-317 IGGGAESSFNV
+317 
-328 NDYSN
+328 
-333 LTFNEAF
+333 
-340 DKAYNNAE
+340 
-348 DVFRYGEKLYNTKKE
+348 
-363 NNPVRELN
+363 
-371 NRFVGGSKS
+371 
-380 RSKLTKKDSYQHA
+380 
-393 TGPYKLKGLESFPMK
+393 
-408 FSFGGHLN
+408 FGGHLN

-459 EVIFNDYV
+459 EVVFNDYV

-523 VQEVERANK
+523 IQEAERANK

-551 DGGDTKDTKET
+551 DGGDTKET

-571 TPLWNNLLEQPN
+571 TPLWNNLLGQPN
-583 QSSPTIFNNTWM
+583 PSSPTILNNTWM

-610 YDKPFWMNN
+610 YDKPFWMND

-767 APAIGLGAAII
+767 APAIGLGAAVI

-815 LKYKPFDTDYLLN
+815 LKYQPFDTDYLLN

-939 RAVNISE
+939 RAANISE
-946 FLSALGD
+946 FLSTLGD

-987 TSGSRRKNK
+987 TPGSRRKNK

>member
-1 MTNKIGNK
+1 MANKTSNK

-25 GLLGNFGNQFKEG
+25 GLLRNFGNQFKEG

-48 TAIGGIAGNMIGGGR
+48 TAIGGIAGNMIGGGK
-63 QTGAGNLL
+63 QTGAGNLI

-129 ANSADTLTNM
+129 ANSTDTLTNM
-139 VNNLTLGDANF
+139 VNNLALGDATF

-259 FSQNASHWKHA
+259 FAQNASHWKHA
-270 FGGELE
+270 
-276 DETPWYTPFLYNM
+276 
-289 PGATFKDGKYVGNRL
+289 
-304 LHPIGG
+304 
-310 KFGGGKS
+310 
-317 IGGGAESSFNV
+317 
-328 NDYSN
+328 
-333 LTFNEAF
+333 
-340 DKAYNNAE
+340 
-348 DVFRYGEKLYNTKKE
+348 
-363 NNPVRELN
+363 
-371 NRFVGGSKS
+371 
-380 RSKLTKKDSYQHA
+380 
-393 TGPYKLKGLESFPMK
+393 
-408 FSFGGHLN
+408 FGGHLN

-523 VQEVERANK
+523 VQEAERANK
-532 EYNSDKNISAYGGK
+532 EYNSYKNISAYGGK

-551 DGGDTKDTKET
+551 DGGNK
-562 DFNWNNLGE
+562 W
-571 TPLWNNLLEQPN
+571 TP
-583 QSSPTIFNNTWM
+583 SV
-595 PTAINPYKGVPNYYG
+595 INPYKGVPNYYG
-610 YDKPFWMNN
+610 YDKPFWMND

-675 EWYENRNTIDDWA
+675 EWYKNRNTIDDWA
-688 ISDNLFNTAKKLAV
+688 ISDNLFNTAKKLAL

-815 LKYKPFDTDYLLN
+815 LKYQPFDTDYLLN

-939 RAVNISE
+939 RAANISE

-968 ESGALG
+968 EANAFG

-987 TSGSRRKNK
+987 TPGSRRKNK
-996 RRR
+996 RRKNKRGE

>member
-1 MTNKIGNK
+1 MANRINNR

-48 TAIGGIAGNMIGGGR
+48 TAIGGIAGNMIGGGK
-63 QTGAGNLL
+63 QTGVGNLL

-129 ANSADTLTNM
+129 ANSNDSLIANI
-139 VNNLTLGDANF
+139 NNLALGDTTF
-150 SDSYIGKDG
+150 SNSYIGKDG

-193 ISTDIL
+193 INTGIL

-259 FSQNASHWKHA
+259 FAQNASHWKHA
-270 FGGELE
+270 
-276 DETPWYTPFLYNM
+276 
-289 PGATFKDGKYVGNRL
+289 
-304 LHPIGG
+304 
-310 KFGGGKS
+310 
-317 IGGGAESSFNV
+317 
-328 NDYSN
+328 
-333 LTFNEAF
+333 
-340 DKAYNNAE
+340 
-348 DVFRYGEKLYNTKKE
+348 
-363 NNPVRELN
+363 
-371 NRFVGGSKS
+371 
-380 RSKLTKKDSYQHA
+380 
-393 TGPYKLKGLESFPMK
+393 
-408 FSFGGHLN
+408 FGGHLN

-459 EVIFNDYV
+459 EVVFNDYV
-467 YSNRLQVPKAVRKKY
+467 YSNRLQVPKDVRKKY

-491 DAVKYLTKSYEER
+491 DAVKYLTKNYEER

-523 VQEVERANK
+523 VQEAERANK

-551 DGGDTKDTKET
+551 DGGYTKET

-571 TPLWNNLLEQPN
+571 APLWNNLLEKQNP
-583 QSSPTIFNNTWM
+583 SSPTIFNNTWM

-610 YDKPFWMNN
+610 YDKPFWMND

-644 KDQFNFYDNATE
+644 KDQFNWYDNATE

-688 ISDNLFNTAKKLAV
+688 ISDNLFNTVKKLAV

-767 APAIGLGAAII
+767 APAIGLGAAVI

-841 ANQSAGNTGAAIA
+841 ANQSAGNRGAAIA

-908 GAYANAIGR
+908 GAYANALSR

-939 RAVNISE
+939 RAANISE

-987 TSGSRRKNK
+987 TPGSRRKNK

>member
-117 NTINNLRGLQAD
+117 NTINNLRGLRAD

-159 WFSNKAAKKARKL
+159 WFSNKAARKARKL

-185 TLELNADN
+185 TLELNANN

-270 FGGELE
+270 
-276 DETPWYTPFLYNM
+276 
-289 PGATFKDGKYVGNRL
+289 
-304 LHPIGG
+304 
-310 KFGGGKS
+310 
-317 IGGGAESSFNV
+317 
-328 NDYSN
+328 
-333 LTFNEAF
+333 
-340 DKAYNNAE
+340 
-348 DVFRYGEKLYNTKKE
+348 
-363 NNPVRELN
+363 
-371 NRFVGGSKS
+371 
-380 RSKLTKKDSYQHA
+380 
-393 TGPYKLKGLESFPMK
+393 
-408 FSFGGHLN
+408 FGGHLN

-532 EYNSDKNISAYGGK
+532 EDNSDKNISAYGGR
-546 INRFD
+546 INKFKT
-551 DGGDTKDTKET
+551 GGDTKET

-610 YDKPFWMNN
+610 YDKPFWMND

-895 NSQGALQADIANQ
+895 NSQGALQADTANQ

-939 RAVNISE
+939 RAANISE

>member
-48 TAIGGIAGNMIGGGR
+48 TAIGGIAGNMIGGGK
-63 QTGAGNLL
+63 QTGAGNLI

-117 NTINNLRGLQAD
+117 NTINNLRGLRAD

-139 VNNLTLGDANF
+139 VNNLTLGDATF

-193 ISTDIL
+193 INTGIL

-270 FGGELE
+270 
-276 DETPWYTPFLYNM
+276 
-289 PGATFKDGKYVGNRL
+289 
-304 LHPIGG
+304 
-310 KFGGGKS
+310 
-317 IGGGAESSFNV
+317 
-328 NDYSN
+328 
-333 LTFNEAF
+333 
-340 DKAYNNAE
+340 
-348 DVFRYGEKLYNTKKE
+348 
-363 NNPVRELN
+363 
-371 NRFVGGSKS
+371 
-380 RSKLTKKDSYQHA
+380 
-393 TGPYKLKGLESFPMK
+393 
-408 FSFGGHLN
+408 FGGHLN

-504 PNDSISRDTAMEVL
+504 PNDSISRDTSMEVL

-523 VQEVERANK
+523 VQEAERANK
-532 EYNSDKNISAYGGK
+532 EYNSYKNISAYGGK

-551 DGGDTKDTKET
+551 DGGYTKET

-571 TPLWNNLLEQPN
+571 TPLWNHLLEKQNP
-583 QSSPTIFNNTWM
+583 SSPTIFNNTWM

-610 YDKPFWMNN
+610 YDKPFWMND

-644 KDQFNFYDNATE
+644 KDQFNWYDNATE

-688 ISDNLFNTAKKLAV
+688 ISDNLFNTVKKLAV

-841 ANQSAGNTGAAIA
+841 ANQSAGNRGAAIA
-854 GILASDYNTIGRLGE
+854 GLLASDYNTIGRLGE

-879 ARRAQVEEFNR
+879 TRKAQVEEFNR

-908 GAYANAIGR
+908 GAYANALGR

-939 RAVNISE
+939 RAANISE

-987 TSGSRRKNK
+987 TPGSRRKNK

>member
-1 MTNKIGNK
+1 MANKIGNK

-48 TAIGGIAGNMIGGGR
+48 TAIGGIAGNMIGGGK
-63 QTGAGNLL
+63 QTGAGNLI

-117 NTINNLRGLQAD
+117 NTINNLRELQAD
-129 ANSADTLTNM
+129 ANSNDSLIANI
-139 VNNLTLGDANF
+139 NNLALGDTTF
-150 SDSYIGKDG
+150 SNSYIGKDG

-193 ISTDIL
+193 ISTGIL

-220 SIHINPAN
+220 SIYINPAN

-259 FSQNASHWKHA
+259 FAQNASHWKHA
-270 FGGELE
+270 
-276 DETPWYTPFLYNM
+276 
-289 PGATFKDGKYVGNRL
+289 
-304 LHPIGG
+304 
-310 KFGGGKS
+310 
-317 IGGGAESSFNV
+317 
-328 NDYSN
+328 
-333 LTFNEAF
+333 
-340 DKAYNNAE
+340 
-348 DVFRYGEKLYNTKKE
+348 
-363 NNPVRELN
+363 
-371 NRFVGGSKS
+371 
-380 RSKLTKKDSYQHA
+380 
-393 TGPYKLKGLESFPMK
+393 
-408 FSFGGHLN
+408 FGGHLN

-504 PNDSISRDTAMEVL
+504 PNDSISRDTSMEVL

-523 VQEVERANK
+523 VQEAERANK
-532 EYNSDKNISAYGGK
+532 EYNSDKNKSAYGGK

-551 DGGDTKDTKET
+551 DGGNK
-562 DFNWNNLGE
+562 W
-571 TPLWNNLLEQPN
+571 TP
-583 QSSPTIFNNTWM
+583 SV
-595 PTAINPYKGVPNYYG
+595 INPYKGVSNYYG
-610 YDKPFWMNN
+610 YDKPFWMND

-644 KDQFNFYDNATE
+644 KDQFNWYDNATE

-688 ISDNLFNTAKKLAV
+688 ISDNLFNTAKKLAL
-702 DKNTGIMHV
+702 DKDTGIMHV

-741 TPDLIKNAGKEEP
+741 TPDLIKNAGKEES

-791 NAARIEAASRADYK
+791 NAARIEAASKADYK

-815 LKYKPFDTDYLLN
+815 LKYRPFDTDYLLN

-841 ANQSAGNTGAAIA
+841 ANQSAGNRGAAIA
-854 GILASDYNTIGRLGE
+854 GLLASDYNTIGRLGE

-895 NSQGALQADIANQ
+895 NSQGALQADTANQ
-908 GAYANAIGR
+908 GAYANALGR

-928 RQGIKDAAEAN
+928 RQSIKDAAEAN
-939 RAVNISE
+939 RAANISE

-968 ESGALG
+968 ESNAFG

-987 TSGSRRKNK
+987 TPGSRRKNK

>member
-1 MTNKIGNK
+1 MANEIGNK

-25 GLLGNFGNQFKEG
+25 GLLGNFRNQFKEG

-48 TAIGGIAGNMIGGGR
+48 IAIGDIAGNMIGGGK
-63 QTGAGNLL
+63 QTGAGNLI
-71 SSASNIASAIPGPWG
+71 SSTSNIASAIPGPWG

-117 NTINNLRGLQAD
+117 NIINNLRGLRAD
-129 ANSADTLTNM
+129 ANSVDTLTNM
-139 VNNLTLGDANF
+139 VNNLTLGDATF

-159 WFSNKAAKKARKL
+159 WFSNKAARKARKL

-193 ISTDIL
+193 ISTGIL

-259 FSQNASHWKHA
+259 FAQNASHWKHA
-270 FGGELE
+270 
-276 DETPWYTPFLYNM
+276 
-289 PGATFKDGKYVGNRL
+289 
-304 LHPIGG
+304 
-310 KFGGGKS
+310 
-317 IGGGAESSFNV
+317 
-328 NDYSN
+328 
-333 LTFNEAF
+333 
-340 DKAYNNAE
+340 
-348 DVFRYGEKLYNTKKE
+348 
-363 NNPVRELN
+363 
-371 NRFVGGSKS
+371 
-380 RSKLTKKDSYQHA
+380 
-393 TGPYKLKGLESFPMK
+393 
-408 FSFGGHLN
+408 FGGHLN

-459 EVIFNDYV
+459 EVVFNDYV
-467 YSNRLQVPKAVRKKY
+467 YSNRLQVPKAMRKKY

-523 VQEVERANK
+523 VQEVIRTNK
-532 EYNSDKNISAYGGK
+532 GYNSDKNISAYGGK
-546 INRFD
+546 INKFKT
-551 DGGDTKDTKET
+551 GGDTKET

-583 QSSPTIFNNTWM
+583 QSSPTILNNTWM
-595 PTAINPYKGVPNYYG
+595 PTVINPYKGVPNYYG
-610 YDKPFWMNN
+610 YDKPFWMND

-644 KDQFNFYDNATE
+644 KDQFNWYDNATE

-767 APAIGLGAAII
+767 APAIGLGAAVI

-805 PVGFERLGNY
+805 PVGWNRVGNMLRY
-815 LKYKPFDTDYLLN
+815 DPIDRDHYLN
-828 RMDADAAASRRAI
+828 RLDAITSANRRAI
-841 ANQSAGNTGAAIA
+841 ANQSAGNRGAAIA
-854 GILASDYNTIGRLGE
+854 GLLASDYNTIDRLGE
-869 AKIAA
+869 TDFNAA
-874 DKENF
+874 KENF

-890 ATNQY
+890 ATNQL
-895 NSQGALQADIANQ
+895 NSQGLLQADTANQ

-939 RAVNISE
+939 RAANISE

-987 TSGSRRKNK
+987 TPGSRRKNK

>member
-48 TAIGGIAGNMIGGGR
+48 IAIGDIAGNMIGGGK
-63 QTGAGNLL
+63 QTGAGNLI

-95 LGGITNAAFGTK
+95 LGGVTNAVFGTK

-129 ANSADTLTNM
+129 ANSNDSLIANI
-139 VNNLTLGDANF
+139 NNLALGDANF
-150 SDSYIGKDG
+150 SNSYIGKDG
-159 WFSNKAAKKARKL
+159 WFSHKAAKKARKL

-193 ISTDIL
+193 INTDIL

-205 YAALGGFINKYSDGG
+205 YTALGGFINKYSDGG

-259 FSQNASHWKHA
+259 FAQNASHWKHA
-270 FGGELE
+270 
-276 DETPWYTPFLYNM
+276 
-289 PGATFKDGKYVGNRL
+289 
-304 LHPIGG
+304 
-310 KFGGGKS
+310 
-317 IGGGAESSFNV
+317 
-328 NDYSN
+328 
-333 LTFNEAF
+333 
-340 DKAYNNAE
+340 
-348 DVFRYGEKLYNTKKE
+348 
-363 NNPVRELN
+363 
-371 NRFVGGSKS
+371 
-380 RSKLTKKDSYQHA
+380 
-393 TGPYKLKGLESFPMK
+393 
-408 FSFGGHLN
+408 FGGHLN

-504 PNDSISRDTAMEVL
+504 PNDSISRDTSMEVL

-523 VQEVERANK
+523 VQEAERAN
-532 EYNSDKNISAYGGK
+532 ESIRINKNKSAYGGK

-551 DGGDTKDTKET
+551 DGGDTKET

-571 TPLWNNLLEQPN
+571 TPLWNNLLEKPN
-583 QSSPTIFNNTWM
+583 PSSPTIFNNTWI

-610 YDKPFWMNN
+610 YDKPFWMND

-644 KDQFNFYDNATE
+644 KDQFNWYDNATE

-754 PLYLGR
+754 PLYLGK

-767 APAIGLGAAII
+767 APAIGLGAAVL
-778 SDALGI
+778 SDALGL

-841 ANQSAGNTGAAIA
+841 ANQSAGNRGAAIA

-908 GAYANAIGR
+908 GAYANAIGK

-939 RAVNISE
+939 RAANISE

-968 ESGALG
+968 EANAFG

>member
-1 MTNKIGNK
+1 MANKIGNK

-48 TAIGGIAGNMIGGGR
+48 TAIGGIAGNMIGGGK
-63 QTGAGNLL
+63 QTGAGNLI

-129 ANSADTLTNM
+129 ANSNDSLIANI
-139 VNNLTLGDANF
+139 NNLALGDTTF
-150 SDSYIGKDG
+150 SNSYIGKDG

-193 ISTDIL
+193 INTDIL

-220 SIHINPAN
+220 SIYINPAN

-270 FGGELE
+270 
-276 DETPWYTPFLYNM
+276 
-289 PGATFKDGKYVGNRL
+289 
-304 LHPIGG
+304 
-310 KFGGGKS
+310 
-317 IGGGAESSFNV
+317 
-328 NDYSN
+328 
-333 LTFNEAF
+333 
-340 DKAYNNAE
+340 
-348 DVFRYGEKLYNTKKE
+348 
-363 NNPVRELN
+363 
-371 NRFVGGSKS
+371 
-380 RSKLTKKDSYQHA
+380 
-393 TGPYKLKGLESFPMK
+393 
-408 FSFGGHLN
+408 FGGHLN

-459 EVIFNDYV
+459 EVVFNDYV
-467 YSNRLQVPKAVRKKY
+467 YSNRLQVPKDVRKKY

-523 VQEVERANK
+523 VQEAERANK
-532 EYNSDKNISAYGGK
+532 EYSSDKNISAYGGK

-551 DGGDTKDTKET
+551 DGGDTKET

-571 TPLWNNLLEQPN
+571 TPLWNNLLRQPN
-583 QSSPTIFNNTWM
+583 QSSSTILNNTWM

-610 YDKPFWMNN
+610 YDKPFWMND

-644 KDQFNFYDNATE
+644 KDQFNWYDNATE

-688 ISDNLFNTAKKLAV
+688 ISDNLFNTAKKLAL
-702 DKNTGIMHV
+702 DKDTGIMHV

-879 ARRAQVEEFNR
+879 ARKAQVEEFNR

-895 NSQGALQADIANQ
+895 NSQGALQADMANQ
-908 GAYANAIGR
+908 GAYANALGR

-939 RAVNISE
+939 RAANISE

-968 ESGALG
+968 ESNALG

-987 TSGSRRKNK
+987 TPGSRRKNK

>member
-15 SYRNNYYAPG
+15 SYRNNYYASG

-48 TAIGGIAGNMIGGGR
+48 TAIGGIAGNMIGGGK

-86 AVAGAGLQV
+86 AVTGAGLQV

-117 NTINNLRGLQAD
+117 NTINNLRGLRAD

-139 VNNLTLGDANF
+139 VNNLTLGDATF

-220 SIHINPAN
+220 SIYINPAN

-259 FSQNASHWKHA
+259 FAQNASHWKHA
-270 FGGELE
+270 LGGELE
-276 DETPWYTPFLYNM
+276 DGTPWYTSLLYNM

-304 LHPIGG
+304 LHPIGENY
-310 KFGGGKS
+310 GGGRTM
-317 IGGGAESSFNV
+317 GGGATSSFNV
-328 NDYSN
+328 NDYSD

-380 RSKLTKKDSYQHA
+380 RSKLTKKDSYQHT

-523 VQEVERANK
+523 IQEAERANK

-551 DGGDTKDTKET
+551 DGGYTKET

-583 QSSPTIFNNTWM
+583 QSSSTILNNTWI
-595 PTAINPYKGVPNYYG
+595 PTAINPYKGVSNYYG
-610 YDKPFWMNN
+610 YDKPFWMND

-644 KDQFNFYDNATE
+644 KDQFNWYDNATE

-675 EWYENRNTIDDWA
+675 EWYENRNTIDNWA

-767 APAIGLGAAII
+767 APAIGLGATII

-791 NAARIEAASRADYK
+791 NAARIEAASKADYK

-815 LKYKPFDTDYLLN
+815 LKYRPFDTDYLLN
-828 RMDADAAASRRAI
+828 RIDADAAASRRAI

-895 NSQGALQADIANQ
+895 NSQGALQADTANQ

-939 RAVNISE
+939 RAANISE

-968 ESGALG
+968 ESNALG
-974 GLSAGHPLVEEIA
+974 GLSAGHPLAEEIA
-987 TSGSRRKNK
+987 TPGSRRKNK

>member
-1 MTNKIGNK
+1 MANKIGNK

-48 TAIGGIAGNMIGGGR
+48 TAIGDIAGNMIGGGK
-63 QTGAGNLL
+63 QTGAGNLI

-117 NTINNLRGLQAD
+117 NTINNLRGLRAD
-129 ANSADTLTNM
+129 ANSVDTLTNM
-139 VNNLTLGDANF
+139 VNNLTLGDATF

-159 WFSNKAAKKARKL
+159 WFSNKAARKARKL

-193 ISTDIL
+193 ISTGIL

-259 FSQNASHWKHA
+259 FAQNASHWKHA
-270 FGGELE
+270 LGGELE
-276 DETPWYTPFLYNM
+276 DDTPWYTPLLYNM

-340 DKAYNNAE
+340 DKAYNNKE
-348 DVFRYGEKLYNTKKE
+348 DVFKYGEKIYNTKKE
-363 NNPVRELN
+363 ANPIRELN
-371 NRFVGGSKS
+371 NRVVGSSTS
-380 RSKLTKKDSYQHA
+380 RSKLTKKDSYQHT

-459 EVIFNDYV
+459 EVVFNDYV

-523 VQEVERANK
+523 VQEVIRTNK
-532 EYNSDKNISAYGGK
+532 GYNSDKNISAYGGK
-546 INRFD
+546 INKFET
-551 DGGDTKDTKET
+551 GGDTKET

-595 PTAINPYKGVPNYYG
+595 PTVINPYKGVPNYYG
-610 YDKPFWMNN
+610 YDKPFWMND

-644 KDQFNFYDNATE
+644 KDQFNWYDNATE

-732 PNNLNDRIK
+732 PNSLNDRIK

-767 APAIGLGAAII
+767 APAIGLGAAVI

-805 PVGFERLGNY
+805 PVGWNRVGNMLRY
-815 LKYKPFDTDYLLN
+815 DPIDRDHYLN
-828 RMDADAAASRRAI
+828 RLDALASANRRAI
-841 ANQSAGNTGAAIA
+841 ANQSAGNRGAAIA
-854 GILASDYNTIGRLGE
+854 GLLASDYNTIDRLGE
-869 AKIAA
+869 TDFNAA
-874 DKENF
+874 KENF

-890 ATNQY
+890 ATNQL
-895 NSQGALQADIANQ
+895 NSQGLLQTDTANQ

-939 RAVNISE
+939 RAANISE

-974 GLSAGHPLVEEIA
+974 GLSAGHPLAEEIA
-987 TSGSRRKNK
+987 TPGSRRKNK

>member
-48 TAIGGIAGNMIGGGR
+48 TAIGDIAGNIIGGGK
-63 QTGAGNLL
+63 QTGVGNLI

-95 LGGITNAAFGTK
+95 LGGITNTAFGTK

-117 NTINNLRGLQAD
+117 NTINNLRGLRAD

-139 VNNLTLGDANF
+139 VNNLTLGDATF

-259 FSQNASHWKHA
+259 FAQNASHWKHA
-270 FGGELE
+270 
-276 DETPWYTPFLYNM
+276 
-289 PGATFKDGKYVGNRL
+289 
-304 LHPIGG
+304 
-310 KFGGGKS
+310 
-317 IGGGAESSFNV
+317 
-328 NDYSN
+328 
-333 LTFNEAF
+333 
-340 DKAYNNAE
+340 
-348 DVFRYGEKLYNTKKE
+348 
-363 NNPVRELN
+363 
-371 NRFVGGSKS
+371 
-380 RSKLTKKDSYQHA
+380 
-393 TGPYKLKGLESFPMK
+393 
-408 FSFGGHLN
+408 FGGHLN

-532 EYNSDKNISAYGGK
+532 EYNSYKNISAYGGR
-546 INRFD
+546 INKFKT
-551 DGGDTKDTKET
+551 GGDTKET

-583 QSSPTIFNNTWM
+583 QSSSKILNNTWM

-610 YDKPFWMNN
+610 YDKPFWMND

-767 APAIGLGAAII
+767 APAIGLGAAVI
-778 SDALGI
+778 SDALGL

-815 LKYKPFDTDYLLN
+815 LKYQPFDTDYLLN

-908 GAYANAIGR
+908 GAYANALSR

-939 RAVNISE
+939 RAANISE

>member
-48 TAIGGIAGNMIGGGR
+48 TAIGGIAGNMIGGGK
-63 QTGAGNLL
+63 QTGAGNLI

-117 NTINNLRGLQAD
+117 NTINNLRGLRAD

-139 VNNLTLGDANF
+139 VNNLTLGDATF

-270 FGGELE
+270 FGG
-276 DETPWYTPFLYNM
+276 
-289 PGATFKDGKYVGNRL
+289 
-304 LHPIGG
+304 
-310 KFGGGKS
+310 
-317 IGGGAESSFNV
+317 
-328 NDYSN
+328 
-333 LTFNEAF
+333 
-340 DKAYNNAE
+340 
-348 DVFRYGEKLYNTKKE
+348 
-363 NNPVRELN
+363 
-371 NRFVGGSKS
+371 
-380 RSKLTKKDSYQHA
+380 
-393 TGPYKLKGLESFPMK
+393 
-408 FSFGGHLN
+408 HLN

-523 VQEVERANK
+523 VQEAERANK

-551 DGGDTKDTKET
+551 DGGNK
-562 DFNWNNLGE
+562 W
-571 TPLWNNLLEQPN
+571 TP
-583 QSSPTIFNNTWM
+583 SV
-595 PTAINPYKGVPNYYG
+595 INPYKGVSNYYG
-610 YDKPFWMNN
+610 YDKPFWMND

-644 KDQFNFYDNATE
+644 KDQFNWYDNATE

-711 GDMFAQYK
+711 GDIFAQYK
-719 RGKANSLMPNGLF
+719 RGKANNLMPNGLF

-767 APAIGLGAAII
+767 APAIGLGAAVI

-805 PVGFERLGNY
+805 PIGFERLGNY

-854 GILASDYNTIGRLGE
+854 GLLASDYNTIGRLGE

-895 NSQGALQADIANQ
+895 NSQGALQADTANQ
-908 GAYANAIGR
+908 GAYANALGR

-939 RAVNISE
+939 RAANISE

-968 ESGALG
+968 ESNAFG

-987 TSGSRRKNK
+987 TPGSRRKNK

>member
-48 TAIGGIAGNMIGGGR
+48 TAIGDIAGNMIGGGK
-63 QTGAGNLL
+63 QTCVGNLI

-117 NTINNLRGLQAD
+117 NTINNLRGLRAD

-139 VNNLTLGDANF
+139 VNNLTLGDATF

-259 FSQNASHWKHA
+259 FAQNASHWKHA
-270 FGGELE
+270 
-276 DETPWYTPFLYNM
+276 
-289 PGATFKDGKYVGNRL
+289 
-304 LHPIGG
+304 
-310 KFGGGKS
+310 
-317 IGGGAESSFNV
+317 
-328 NDYSN
+328 
-333 LTFNEAF
+333 
-340 DKAYNNAE
+340 
-348 DVFRYGEKLYNTKKE
+348 
-363 NNPVRELN
+363 
-371 NRFVGGSKS
+371 
-380 RSKLTKKDSYQHA
+380 
-393 TGPYKLKGLESFPMK
+393 
-408 FSFGGHLN
+408 FGGHLN

-504 PNDSISRDTAMEVL
+504 PNDSISRDTSMEVL

-523 VQEVERANK
+523 VQEAERAN
-532 EYNSDKNISAYGGK
+532 ESIRINKNKSAYGGK

-551 DGGDTKDTKET
+551 DGGDTKET

-571 TPLWNNLLEQPN
+571 TPLWNNLLEKPN
-583 QSSPTIFNNTWM
+583 PSSPTILNNTWM

-610 YDKPFWMNN
+610 YDKPFWMND

-767 APAIGLGAAII
+767 APAIGLGAAVL

-895 NSQGALQADIANQ
+895 NSQGALQADTANQ

-939 RAVNISE
+939 RAANISE

-968 ESGALG
+968 EANALG

-987 TSGSRRKNK
+987 TPGSRRKNK

>member
-1 MTNKIGNK
+1 MANKIGNK

-48 TAIGGIAGNMIGGGR
+48 TAIGGIAGNMIGGGK
-63 QTGAGNLL
+63 QTGVGNLL

-129 ANSADTLTNM
+129 ANSNDSLIANI
-139 VNNLTLGDANF
+139 NNLALGDTTF
-150 SDSYIGKDG
+150 SNSYIGKDG

-220 SIHINPAN
+220 SIYINPAN

-259 FSQNASHWKHA
+259 FAQNASHWKHA
-270 FGGELE
+270 
-276 DETPWYTPFLYNM
+276 
-289 PGATFKDGKYVGNRL
+289 
-304 LHPIGG
+304 
-310 KFGGGKS
+310 
-317 IGGGAESSFNV
+317 
-328 NDYSN
+328 
-333 LTFNEAF
+333 
-340 DKAYNNAE
+340 
-348 DVFRYGEKLYNTKKE
+348 
-363 NNPVRELN
+363 
-371 NRFVGGSKS
+371 
-380 RSKLTKKDSYQHA
+380 
-393 TGPYKLKGLESFPMK
+393 
-408 FSFGGHLN
+408 FGGHLN

-491 DAVKYLTKSYEER
+491 DAVKYLTKNYEER
-504 PNDSISRDTAMEVL
+504 PNDSISRDTSMEVL

-523 VQEVERANK
+523 VQEAERANK
-532 EYNSDKNISAYGGK
+532 EYNSYKNKSAYGGK

-551 DGGDTKDTKET
+551 DGGYTKET

-583 QSSPTIFNNTWM
+583 QSSPTILNNTWM

-610 YDKPFWMNN
+610 YDKPFWMND

-719 RGKANSLMPNGLF
+719 RGKANNLMPNGLF

-741 TPDLIKNAGKEEP
+741 TPDLIKNVGKEEP
-754 PLYLGR
+754 SLYLGR

-791 NAARIEAASRADYK
+791 NAARIEAASKADYK

-815 LKYKPFDTDYLLN
+815 LKYRPFDTDYLLN

-854 GILASDYNTIGRLGE
+854 GLLASDYNTIGRLGE

-908 GAYANAIGR
+908 GAYANALSR

-939 RAVNISE
+939 RAANISE

-974 GLSAGHPLVEEIA
+974 GLSAGHPLAEEIA
-987 TSGSRRKNK
+987 TPGSRRKNK

>member
-48 TAIGGIAGNMIGGGR
+48 TAIGGIAGNMIGGGK
-63 QTGAGNLL
+63 QTGAGNLI

-117 NTINNLRGLQAD
+117 NTINNLRGLRAD
-129 ANSADTLTNM
+129 ANSNDSLIANI
-139 VNNLTLGDANF
+139 NNLALGDANF
-150 SDSYIGKDG
+150 SNSYIGKDG

-270 FGGELE
+270 FGG
-276 DETPWYTPFLYNM
+276 
-289 PGATFKDGKYVGNRL
+289 
-304 LHPIGG
+304 
-310 KFGGGKS
+310 
-317 IGGGAESSFNV
+317 
-328 NDYSN
+328 
-333 LTFNEAF
+333 
-340 DKAYNNAE
+340 
-348 DVFRYGEKLYNTKKE
+348 
-363 NNPVRELN
+363 
-371 NRFVGGSKS
+371 
-380 RSKLTKKDSYQHA
+380 
-393 TGPYKLKGLESFPMK
+393 
-408 FSFGGHLN
+408 HLN

-491 DAVKYLTKSYEER
+491 DAIKYLTKSYEER

-532 EYNSDKNISAYGGK
+532 EDNSDKNISAYGGR
-546 INRFD
+546 INKFKT
-551 DGGDTKDTKET
+551 GGDTKET

-583 QSSPTIFNNTWM
+583 PSSSTILSNTWM

-610 YDKPFWMNN
+610 YDKPFWMND

-767 APAIGLGAAII
+767 APAIGLGAAVI

-815 LKYKPFDTDYLLN
+815 LKYQPFDTDYLLN

-895 NSQGALQADIANQ
+895 NSQGALQADTANQ
-908 GAYANAIGR
+908 GAYANALSR

-939 RAVNISE
+939 RAANISE

-974 GLSAGHPLVEEIA
+974 GLSAGHPLAEEIA
-987 TSGSRRKNK
+987 TPGSRRKNK

>member
-1 MTNKIGNK
+1 M
-9 RYNKLL
+9 R
-15 SYRNNYYAPG
+15 
-25 GLLGNFGNQFKEG
+25 
-38 FQEGKLNAPI
+38 
-48 TAIGGIAGNMIGGGR
+48 
-63 QTGAGNLL
+63 
-71 SSASNIASAIPGPWG
+71 
-86 AVAGAGLQV
+86 
-95 LGGITNAAFGTK
+95 
-107 WNKENIAKTE
+107 
-117 NTINNLRGLQAD
+117 AD

-259 FSQNASHWKHA
+259 FAQNASHWKHA
-270 FGGELE
+270 
-276 DETPWYTPFLYNM
+276 
-289 PGATFKDGKYVGNRL
+289 
-304 LHPIGG
+304 
-310 KFGGGKS
+310 
-317 IGGGAESSFNV
+317 
-328 NDYSN
+328 
-333 LTFNEAF
+333 
-340 DKAYNNAE
+340 
-348 DVFRYGEKLYNTKKE
+348 
-363 NNPVRELN
+363 
-371 NRFVGGSKS
+371 
-380 RSKLTKKDSYQHA
+380 
-393 TGPYKLKGLESFPMK
+393 
-408 FSFGGHLN
+408 FGGHLN

-504 PNDSISRDTAMEVL
+504 PNDSISRDTTMEVL

-523 VQEVERANK
+523 VQEAERANK
-532 EYNSDKNISAYGGK
+532 EDNSDKNISAYGGK

-551 DGGDTKDTKET
+551 DGGNK
-562 DFNWNNLGE
+562 
-571 TPLWNNLLEQPN
+571 
-583 QSSPTIFNNTWM
+583 WM

-610 YDKPFWMNN
+610 YDKPFWMND

-644 KDQFNFYDNATE
+644 KDQFNWYDNATE

-767 APAIGLGAAII
+767 APAIGLGAAVL
-778 SDALGI
+778 SDALGL

-815 LKYKPFDTDYLLN
+815 LKYQPFDTDYLLN

-854 GILASDYNTIGRLGE
+854 GLLASDYNTIGRLGE

-939 RAVNISE
+939 RAANISE

-968 ESGALG
+968 EANAFG

-987 TSGSRRKNK
+987 TPGSRRKNK

>member
-15 SYRNNYYAPG
+15 SYRNNYYPTG

-48 TAIGGIAGNMIGGGR
+48 TAIGGIAGNMIGGGK
-63 QTGAGNLL
+63 QTGAGNLI

-117 NTINNLRGLQAD
+117 NTINNLRGLRAD
-129 ANSADTLTNM
+129 ANSNDSLIANI
-139 VNNLTLGDANF
+139 NNLALGDANF
-150 SDSYIGKDG
+150 SNSYIGKDG

-193 ISTDIL
+193 ISTGIL

-259 FSQNASHWKHA
+259 FAQNASHWKHA
-270 FGGELE
+270 
-276 DETPWYTPFLYNM
+276 
-289 PGATFKDGKYVGNRL
+289 
-304 LHPIGG
+304 
-310 KFGGGKS
+310 
-317 IGGGAESSFNV
+317 
-328 NDYSN
+328 
-333 LTFNEAF
+333 
-340 DKAYNNAE
+340 
-348 DVFRYGEKLYNTKKE
+348 
-363 NNPVRELN
+363 
-371 NRFVGGSKS
+371 
-380 RSKLTKKDSYQHA
+380 
-393 TGPYKLKGLESFPMK
+393 
-408 FSFGGHLN
+408 FGGHLN

-504 PNDSISRDTAMEVL
+504 PNDSISRDTSMEVL

-523 VQEVERANK
+523 VQEAERANK
-532 EYNSDKNISAYGGK
+532 EYNSYKNISAYGGK

-551 DGGDTKDTKET
+551 DGGNK
-562 DFNWNNLGE
+562 W
-571 TPLWNNLLEQPN
+571 TP
-583 QSSPTIFNNTWM
+583 SV
-595 PTAINPYKGVPNYYG
+595 INPYKGVPNYYG
-610 YDKPFWMNN
+610 YDKPFWMND

-719 RGKANSLMPNGLF
+719 RGKANNLMPNGLF

-767 APAIGLGAAII
+767 APAIGLGAAVI
-778 SDALGI
+778 SDALGL

-805 PVGFERLGNY
+805 PVGWNRVGNMLRY
-815 LKYKPFDTDYLLN
+815 DPIDRDHYLN
-828 RMDADAAASRRAI
+828 RLDAIASASRRAI

-895 NSQGALQADIANQ
+895 NSQGALQADTANQ
-908 GAYANAIGR
+908 GAYANALSR
-917 RLTGLTTAAQM
+917 RLTGLTTTAQM

-939 RAVNISE
+939 RAANISE

-974 GLSAGHPLVEEIA
+974 GLSAGHPLAEEIA
-987 TSGSRRKNK
+987 TPGSRRKNK

>member
-48 TAIGGIAGNMIGGGR
+48 TAIGGIAGNMIGGGK
-63 QTGAGNLL
+63 QTGAGNLI

-129 ANSADTLTNM
+129 ANSNDSLIANI
-139 VNNLTLGDANF
+139 NNLALGDATF

-246 THSKNPLTRKRAI
+246 THSKNPLTRKRAV
-259 FSQNASHWKHA
+259 FAQNTSHWKHA
-270 FGGELE
+270 
-276 DETPWYTPFLYNM
+276 
-289 PGATFKDGKYVGNRL
+289 
-304 LHPIGG
+304 
-310 KFGGGKS
+310 
-317 IGGGAESSFNV
+317 
-328 NDYSN
+328 
-333 LTFNEAF
+333 
-340 DKAYNNAE
+340 
-348 DVFRYGEKLYNTKKE
+348 
-363 NNPVRELN
+363 
-371 NRFVGGSKS
+371 
-380 RSKLTKKDSYQHA
+380 
-393 TGPYKLKGLESFPMK
+393 
-408 FSFGGHLN
+408 FGGHLN

-523 VQEVERANK
+523 VQEAERANK
-532 EYNSDKNISAYGGK
+532 EHNSDKNISAYGGK

-551 DGGDTKDTKET
+551 DGGYTKET

-610 YDKPFWMNN
+610 YDKPFWMND

-644 KDQFNFYDNATE
+644 KDQFNWYDNATE

-688 ISDNLFNTAKKLAV
+688 ISDNLFNTVKKLAV

-719 RGKANSLMPNGLF
+719 RGKANNLMPNGLF

-879 ARRAQVEEFNR
+879 ARKAQVEEFNR

-908 GAYANAIGR
+908 GAYANALSR

-939 RAVNISE
+939 RAANISE

-968 ESGALG
+968 ESNAFG

-987 TSGSRRKNK
+987 TPGSRRKNK

>member
-1 MTNKIGNK
+1 MANKIGNK

-48 TAIGGIAGNMIGGGR
+48 IAIGDIAGNMIGGGK
-63 QTGAGNLL
+63 QTGAGNLI

-117 NTINNLRGLQAD
+117 NTINNLRGLRAD
-129 ANSADTLTNM
+129 ANSVDTLTNM
-139 VNNLTLGDANF
+139 VNNLTLGDATF

-159 WFSNKAAKKARKL
+159 WFSNKAARKARKL

-193 ISTDIL
+193 ISTGIL

-228 RGKFNATKKR
+228 KGKFNATKKR

-259 FSQNASHWKHA
+259 FAQNASHWKHA
-270 FGGELE
+270 
-276 DETPWYTPFLYNM
+276 
-289 PGATFKDGKYVGNRL
+289 
-304 LHPIGG
+304 
-310 KFGGGKS
+310 
-317 IGGGAESSFNV
+317 
-328 NDYSN
+328 
-333 LTFNEAF
+333 
-340 DKAYNNAE
+340 
-348 DVFRYGEKLYNTKKE
+348 
-363 NNPVRELN
+363 
-371 NRFVGGSKS
+371 
-380 RSKLTKKDSYQHA
+380 
-393 TGPYKLKGLESFPMK
+393 
-408 FSFGGHLN
+408 FGGHLN

-459 EVIFNDYV
+459 EVVFNDYV

-523 VQEVERANK
+523 VQEVIRTNK
-532 EYNSDKNISAYGGK
+532 GYNSDKNISAYGGK
-546 INRFD
+546 INKFKT
-551 DGGDTKDTKET
+551 GGDTKET

-583 QSSPTIFNNTWM
+583 QSSPTILNNTWM
-595 PTAINPYKGVPNYYG
+595 PTVINPYKGVPNYYG
-610 YDKPFWMNN
+610 YDKPFWMND

-644 KDQFNFYDNATE
+644 KDQFNWYDNATE

-688 ISDNLFNTAKKLAV
+688 ISDNLFNTAKKLAL

-767 APAIGLGAAII
+767 APAIGLGAAVI

-805 PVGFERLGNY
+805 PVGWNRVGNMLRY
-815 LKYKPFDTDYLLN
+815 DPIDRDHYLN
-828 RMDADAAASRRAI
+828 RLDALASANRRAI
-841 ANQSAGNTGAAIA
+841 ANQSAGNRGAAIA
-854 GILASDYNTIGRLGE
+854 GLLASDYNTIDRLGE
-869 AKIAA
+869 TDFNAA
-874 DKENF
+874 KENF

-890 ATNQY
+890 ATNQL
-895 NSQGALQADIANQ
+895 NSQGLLQADTANQ

-939 RAVNISE
+939 RAANISE

-987 TSGSRRKNK
+987 TPGSRRKNK